1 MLVAW
6 NEDPLLHLNLH
17 QVIHLLFM
25 TSDYPTPNFWGDV
38 TYVTHNHR
46 LFMEVSICT
55 RSLTIITVDRST
67 LIIPNRP
74 MFLRRECVI
83 RGYIH
88 HIPLDLDTPMSMLG
102 LPIFVHPRTP
112 RPWSY
117 PMNSSHMHDEME
129 FQIDEITGFVTG

>member
-1 MLVAW
+1 
-6 NEDPLLHLNLH
+6 
-17 QVIHLLFM
+17 
-25 TSDYPTPNFWGDV
+25 
-38 TYVTHNHR
+38 
-46 LFMEVSICT
+46 MEVSICT
-55 RSLTIITVDRST
+55 RSLTIIAVDRST

-117 PMNSSHMHDEME
+117 RMNLNAKVVSESQDQHCGALT
-129 FQIDEITGFVTG
+129 TGGRVPQLR